1 MGVAQFTFV
10 LVCLAVRREAGDGAA
25 PDELI
30 VPKMIRAAN
39 AAVWLVLLVVGGRSG
54 VRVWLARHR
63 RVANT

>member
-1 MGVAQFTFV
+1 M
-10 LVCLAVRREAGDGAA
+10 AGI
-25 PDELI
+25 DELV

-39 AAVWLVLLVVGGRSG
+39 AAVWLVLLVVAGRSA